1 MYLPTG
7 TTTNDFYG
15 ADRLWDNL
23 FSESIVAVDV
33 ETGQRVWHFQ
43 AVHHGLWDYDFAT
56 HPNLLDVTVDGRD
69 IKALVQISK
78 QGFVYV
84 FDRVTG
90 EPIWPIDERPVPGEV
105 PSPTQP
111 FPTKPAAFDY
121 QGVSVDD
128 LADFTPEIRA
138 MAIEAVQ
145 GFRLGPLFTPP
156 TRPIE
161 GGTLMRPPS
170 GGAAGW
176 GGAGVDPDTGML
188 FVPSRNGAVVTSMY
202 EPDPALGATMRYTAG
217 GAGSDRLDLRP
228 GPRMPQGL
236 PLLKPPYSRMTAID
250 MNTGEHIWVVPTGE
264 GNRYRRNP
272 YGARKR
278 PRRVN
283 PRDNVGDGRV

>member
-1 MYLPTG
+1 
-7 TTTNDFYG
+7 
-15 ADRLWDNL
+15 
-23 FSESIVAVDV
+23 
-33 ETGQRVWHFQ
+33 
-43 AVHHGLWDYDFAT
+43 
-56 HPNLLDVTVDGRD
+56 
-69 IKALVQISK
+69 
-78 QGFVYV
+78 
-84 FDRVTG
+84 
-90 EPIWPIDERPVPGEV
+90 
-105 PSPTQP
+105 
-111 FPTKPAAFDY
+111 
-121 QGVSVDD
+121 
-128 LADFTPEIRA
+128 

-161 GGTLMRPPS
+161 GGTLGTLMRPPS

-272 YGARKR
+272 LLRDLDLAPLGGDSANNGPLVTKTLLIYCLTAGGTTGGPRMVAYAKDTGAELASVDL
-278 PRRVN
+278 PAGAIGT
-283 PRDNVGDGRV
+283 PMTYNVDGRQYIALTVGGGPRLVAFALPR